1 VLVDTA
7 AERFASAV
15 IPPALAGDTEH
26 LLRRACVRAREVT
39 QGVLPE
45 GIQPRDYA
53 ILGVLAASDA
63 ISQQE
68 LAGRL
73 NINRTVMV
81 KLIDR
86 LEHAGLVTRTRN
98 PADRRSHSLS
108 LTPAGRLLRE
118 RMEPAV
124 NRGEAALTAPLQSA
138 ERDRLNQLLRRL
150 LPDLDGGLPRPPA
163 QRTGYLLI
171 HADLRLHRRGDQVL
185 TPTGLQ
191 MRHFGA
197 LATVAQRGPCTQQE
211 LAHQLGVTETAMVQ
225 VVDELHGQGLVERD
239 RDPRDRR
246 RYALLLS
253 GDGQARLAAARRA
266 LDPVHAEVTEL
277 LGEDGDAELRHLLAK
292 LV

>member
-1 VLVDTA
+1 MDTA

-15 IPPALAGDTEH
+15 IPPALAGFTEH
-26 LLRRACVRAREVT
+26 LLRRACVRARQVM
-39 QGVLPE
+39 QGALPE
-45 GIQPRDYA
+45 GTQPRDYA

-63 ISQQE
+63 ISQQD

-86 LEHAGLVTRTRN
+86 LEGTGLVTRTRN
-98 PADRRSHSLS
+98 PADRRSHILS
-108 LTPAGRLLRE
+108 LTPAGRRARDLI
-118 RMEPAV
+118 EPAV
-124 NRGEAALTAPLQSA
+124 ARGEAALTAPLSQA
-138 ERDRLNQLLRRL
+138 ERRRLNQLLRRL
-150 LPDLDGGLPRPPA
+150 LPDLDESLPHPPA

-185 TPTGLQ
+185 APVGLQ

-197 LATVAQRGPCTQQE
+197 LAAVAQIGPCTQQE
-211 LAHQLGVTETAMVQ
+211 LAHQLGVTETAIVQ
-225 VVDELHGQGLVERD
+225 VVDELAEPGLVERD
-239 RDPRDRR
+239 RDARDRR

-253 GDGQARLAAARRA
+253 EAGQARLATARRE
-266 LDPVHAEVTEL
+266 LDTVHAEVIEL
-277 LGEDGDAELRHLLAK
+277 LGEDGDTELRQLLTR